1 MKTVLIQEQQHGR
14 LTLCP
19 VGRWLT
25 LGRSSRKSDVVC
37 KDQHV
42 SRAHC
47 RVRGRADGGIDVEDM
62 SQFGTS
68 VGGQA
73 ITGQT
78 VAGPGQTLILGT
90 SYVVRVIGLLDP
102 DASQAGLEEP
112 RPPQRLGAYLIL
124 LAEVGRGGMG
134 VVFESWDE
142 QRQQRCAV
150 KWLREGGRADA
161 ERIRRFRLEAE
172 FQGRMSDYPG
182 IVTIHDLGV
191 VLGSGELFCVMEY
204 VDGQSL
210 LQRMKRGD
218 LERAEGVRIVARAA
232 RATAYAHSQGVLH
245 RDIKPGNIMITSK
258 GQVRLTDFGIARAL
272 DTGGGRTMTGIMLGT
287 PGYMAPE
294 QIRDSK
300 SVGPQA
306 DVYALGAT
314 LYAVLTG
321 KLPMKGKTI
330 PEALRAVMEGGAVP
344 NPREY
349 VPDLDPVLEAACLR
363 SLAFDPTER
372 WDDPAKLAE
381 ELERWLRHN
390 VLDRDVSLSEPQR
403 R

>member
-1 MKTVLIQEQQHGR
+1 MKTVLIQELQQGR
-14 LTLCP
+14 LTQCP

-25 LGRSSRKSDVVC
+25 LGRSSRKSEVVC
-37 KDQHV
+37 KDEHV

-47 RVRGRADGGIDVEDM
+47 RVRARADGGLDVEDM
-62 SQFGTS
+62 SQFGTALDGKP
-68 VGGQA
+68 VKGPAVARAGQGL
-73 ITGQT
+73 T
-78 VAGPGQTLILGT
+78 LGT
-90 SYVVRVIGLLDP
+90 SYQLRVIGLLDP
-102 DASQAGLEEP
+102 DASQADLDEP

-161 ERIRRFRLEAE
+161 DRIRRFRLEAE
-172 FQGRMSDYPG
+172 LQGRMSEYPG

-191 VLGSGELFCVMEY
+191 IMGSGELFCVMEF
-204 VDGQSL
+204 VDGESL
-210 LQRMKRGD
+210 LDKMKRGD
-218 LERAEGVRIVARAA
+218 LETSEGVRIVARAA
-232 RATAYAHSQGVLH
+232 RAAAYAHSQGVLH
-245 RDIKPGNIMITSK
+245 RDIKPGNIMVTRE

-272 DTGGGRTMTGIMLGT
+272 DAGSGRTMTGIMLGT

-294 QIRDSK
+294 QIRDAK
-300 SVGPQA
+300 SVGPPA

-314 LYAVLTG
+314 LYSVLTG

-330 PEALRAVMEGGAVP
+330 PEALRAVMQGGAVP
-344 NPREY
+344 NPRQY

-363 SLAFDPTER
+363 SLAFDPDER
-372 WDDPAKLAE
+372 WGDPAKLAE

-390 VLDRDVSLSEPQR
+390 TRDASVSLTGPGG
-403 R
+403 